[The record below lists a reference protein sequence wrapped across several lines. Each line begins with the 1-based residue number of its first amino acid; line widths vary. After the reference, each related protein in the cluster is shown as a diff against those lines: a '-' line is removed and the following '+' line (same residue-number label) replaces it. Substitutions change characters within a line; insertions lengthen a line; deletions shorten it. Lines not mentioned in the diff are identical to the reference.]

1 MSKPARMLRTW
12 TDEEM
17 VLLADLVVAGEPN
30 AAIAERIGRTETAVE
45 LRRRR
50 ILCPVDGSQPGW
62 GKRPY
67 GQRLYWTR
75 ERTIEGLRAFAR
87 SNRGRLPTADAAYNV
102 IKKGHTEWPTG
113 QKVLEYFRSMANA
126 WAAAGVSKSRYN
138 RGWNEWSEDDDAYLL
153 EHAGEETLKL
163 IAAHL
168 GRTWPA
174 CKRRLYDLKAG
185 RARDVPGWMSA
196 MQVAKEYN
204 CPLARVIRLIETGK
218 LPAFKVKGGHYW
230 RINPIDAEHIRE
242 LLRAPK
248 THSYKNSPP
257 DIGNYEK
264 RYGLR
269 RVQVNGITVRVEK
282 SA

>member
-1 MSKPARMLRTW
+1 MKPAQMLRTW
-12 TDEEM
+12 SADEM
-17 VLLADLVVAGEPN
+17 ALLADLVVVGETN
-30 AAIAERIGRTETAVE
+30 AAIAERIGRSETAIE

-50 ILCPVDGSQPGW
+50 ILCPVDGNKPGW
-62 GKRPY
+62 QKCPY
-67 GQRLYWTR
+67 GAGKTYWTQ
-75 ERTIEGLRAFAR
+75 ERTVEGLQLFAAK
-87 SNRGRLPTADAAYNV
+87 NRGALPTSDHDYSVA
-102 IKKGHTEWPTG
+102 KKGHNEWPTA
-113 QKVLEYFRSMANA
+113 QKVLEYFGSMANA
-126 WAAAGVSKSRYN
+126 WEAAGVSRKRYN
-138 RGWNEWSEDDDAYLL
+138 RGWNAWSEEDDAYLL

-204 CPLARVIRLIETGK
+204 CPLARVHKLIDTGK

-230 RINPIDAEHIRE
+230 RINPIDAEHIRD
-242 LLRAPK
+242 LLKAPK
-248 THSYKNSPP
+248 HNYKSTPP

-264 RYGLR
+264 RYGIR
-269 RVQVNGITVRVEK
+269 RVVRNGLTVRVEV
-282 SA
+282 A